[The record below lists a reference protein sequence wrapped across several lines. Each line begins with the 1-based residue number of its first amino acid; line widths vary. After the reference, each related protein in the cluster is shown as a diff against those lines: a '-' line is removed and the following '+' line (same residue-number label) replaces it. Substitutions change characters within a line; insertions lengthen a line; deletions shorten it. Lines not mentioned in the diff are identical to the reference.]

1 MTIPITGV
9 YNINMDKQTLQ
20 IFAER
25 LKKLRLEHNLTQ
37 AELAKETGISYK
49 YIKEWED
56 SLQDTIDNNDS

>member
-1 MTIPITGV
+1 
-9 YNINMDKQTLQ
+9 MDKQTLQ